1 MFEASK
7 ARERF
12 TLHLTVEQ
20 LLALASLFWA
30 LSANRLFLQAALKD
44 RVASEPA
51 TWGFAVALLVMLG
64 ALHFLLMALV
74 SNRWTVKPILAV
86 LIVGTAFASYFM
98 QSFSVYL
105 DPTMMR
111 NVMRTDVAEARELF
125 AWRLIPHLVLFA
137 VLPLLV
143 LWRVRIVKRP
153 WLRATAVRVGL
164 LLLAA
169 AVLVGALLSVFQAFS
184 SLMRNNKEMRYLIT
198 PANYLWS
205 LTSVAAAQ
213 AKGAAKPR
221 VAIGEDAQPG
231 PRMAARTKPLM
242 VVFVVGETARAAN
255 WQLNGYAKA
264 TTPELAQ
271 LNVTNFKEVTSCGT
285 NTETSLPCMFAPVGR
300 RDYDESRIRGSQSLL
315 HVLNRAGVGVMWRD
329 NQSGCKGVC
338 EGLPQEE
345 MLQLNPP
352 GLCAEGRCMDEA
364 LLVGLDERLKA
375 ASGSPGKPGTQLLV
389 THQLGNHGPS
399 YFRRFPP
406 AFKRFTP
413 QCEHDDLRK
422 CSTEE
427 IVNAYDNALLYT
439 DHVLARLIKQLQAA
453 QEQVDS
459 VVLYVSDHG
468 ESLGEN
474 NLFLHGLPYAIAPD
488 LQKRVPMVMW
498 FSEGAAGS
506 TGVDTACLQRRAAQP
521 AAHDHLFHTLLGLTD
536 VKTALYE
543 KDWDLAKDCRAP

>member
-12 TLHLTVEQ
+12 TLNLTVEQ

-74 SNRWTVKPILAV
+74 SNRWTVKPLLAV
-86 LIVGTAFASYFM
+86 LVVGTAFATHFM

-111 NVMRTDVAEARELF
+111 NVLRTDVAEARELF
-125 AWRLIPHLVLFA
+125 AWRLIPHLLLFA

-143 LWRVRIVKRP
+143 LWRVRIVRRP
-153 WLRATAVRVGL
+153 WLRAAAVRVGL

-184 SLMRNNKEMRYLIT
+184 SLMRNNQDMRCLIT
-198 PANYLWS
+198 AANCVWS
-205 LTSVAAAQ
+205 LAAVATAQ

-231 PRMAARTKPLM
+231 PRMAARSKPLL
-242 VVFVVGETARAAN
+242 VVMVVGETARAAN

-264 TTPELAQ
+264 TTPGLAR
-271 LNVTNFKEVTSCGT
+271 LGTPPVINFKDVTSCGT
-285 NTETSLPCMFAPVGR
+285 NTETSLPCMFAPIGR
-300 RDYDESRIRGSQSLL
+300 RDYEESRIRGSQSLL
-315 HVLNRAGVGVMWRD
+315 HVLNRAGVGVLWRD

-345 MLQLNPP
+345 VLQLNPP
-352 GLCAEGRCMDEA
+352 GLCADGRCLDEA
-364 LLVGLDERLKA
+364 LLMGLDERLKA
-375 ASGSPGKPGTQLLV
+375 AAAKPGTQLLV
-389 THQLGNHGPS
+389 LHQLGNHGPS
-399 YFRRFPP
+399 
-406 AFKRFTP
+406 
-413 QCEHDDLRK
+413 
-422 CSTEE
+422 
-427 IVNAYDNALLYT
+427 
-439 DHVLARLIKQLQAA
+439 
-453 QEQVDS
+453 
-459 VVLYVSDHG
+459 
-468 ESLGEN
+468 
-474 NLFLHGLPYAIAPD
+474 
-488 LQKRVPMVMW
+488 
-498 FSEGAAGS
+498 
-506 TGVDTACLQRRAAQP
+506 
-521 AAHDHLFHTLLGLTD
+521 
-536 VKTALYE
+536 
-543 KDWDLAKDCRAP
+543 